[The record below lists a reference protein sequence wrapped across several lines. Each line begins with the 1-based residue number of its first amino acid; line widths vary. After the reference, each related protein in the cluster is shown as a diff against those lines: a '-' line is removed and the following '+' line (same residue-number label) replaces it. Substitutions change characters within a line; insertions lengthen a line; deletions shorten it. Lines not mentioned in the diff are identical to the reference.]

1 MRNRALFAED
11 APKPGPWRKWLL
23 RIAVLLVAAGGTS
36 ALFVA
41 RARQA
46 HIESEAEAAAQA
58 ADDSEMAEFDV
69 RDAEDFAVDDEED
82 PLSLP

>member
-1 MRNRALFAED
+1 MAVHAED
-11 APKPGPWRKWLL
+11 APKPGPWRKWIIRVALL
-23 RIAVLLVAAGGTS
+23 LIAAGGT
-36 ALFVA
+36 AAVVVA

-46 HIESEAEAAAQA
+46 DIESKAEAAAQA

-69 RDAEDFAVDDEED
+69 RDAEDFAVDDDED